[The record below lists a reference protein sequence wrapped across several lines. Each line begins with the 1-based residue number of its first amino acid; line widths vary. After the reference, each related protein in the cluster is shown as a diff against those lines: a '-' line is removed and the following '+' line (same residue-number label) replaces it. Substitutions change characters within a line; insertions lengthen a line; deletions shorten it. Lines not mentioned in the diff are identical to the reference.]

1 MPDDTIIVPV
11 KTVTGA
17 LHFTEIPRNGL
28 AKDVIDTLLVID
40 GIREEILGKL
50 EDLGWALQRIRV
62 ERKGRLWEE
71 DELMALGDGS
81 SSMLT
86 SSGRCSIS
94 SRNHQARYTNCTAD

>member
-40 GIREEILGKL
+40 GIKDEILSKL
-50 EDLGWALQRIRV
+50 EDFGWGLQRIRV
-62 ERKGRLWEE
+62 ERNGRLWEE
-71 DELMALGDGS
+71 DELVALGDGS
-81 SSMLT
+81 SSSLY
-86 SSGRCSIS
+86 SSGRRSVV
-94 SRNHQARYTNCTAD
+94 SRTSKAGYIYSAAN